1 MNATEPGRAGHGS
14 RERGAGRARRRK
26 RDARAR
32 RGFDGLRGP
41 RPLLSAAEEGQLTP
55 RQHEILEQ
63 LEGLTVEDRFAD
75 LTMAQL
81 AARTNCSLRT
91 LYGIAPSKDALLLLL
106 VDRRLHRIG
115 RSALGAIEPSMDPL
129 SALRAYLR
137 ATTGALGPSTE
148 SMARELASV
157 PGGARLIRGHGGYV
171 VAVTQRLLEQALEEG
186 RIQPV
191 DTRALALVLGGL
203 GSYFSRPQV
212 IPRIRVPPKEAAD
225 SIMEIILR
233 GLEGEGGGTRGAGDG
248 SPPVPGSSTAH
259 GAAGGP

>member
-1 MNATEPGRAGHGS
+1 MSAAEPGARG
-14 RERGAGRARRRK
+14 ER
-26 RDARAR
+26 ARAR
-32 RGFDGLRGP
+32 RAVEGLRGP
-41 RPLLSAAEEGQLTP
+41 RPLLSPAAESHLTP
-55 RQHEILEQ
+55 RQHEILEE
-63 LEGLTVEDRFAD
+63 LEGLTVEDRFAE

-106 VDRRLHRIG
+106 VDRRLRRIG
-115 RSALGAIEPSMDPL
+115 RSALEVIDPSMDAL

-157 PGGARLIRGHGGYV
+157 PGGKRLIREHGGYV
-171 VAVTQRLLEQALEEG
+171 VAVTRRLLEQALEEG

-191 DTRALALVLGGL
+191 DTCALALVLGGL

-233 GLEGEGGGTRGAGDG
+233 GLACEGDPKRRAGDALRRV
-248 SPPVPGSSTAH
+248 SGSSAAR
-259 GAAGGP
+259 GAAGST